1 MKKFLITVL
10 ASLTV
15 GLAGAQSKY
24 WISFT
29 DKPAAAPGRSY
40 VSGAAVRNRQLLG
53 LPVYQPTDVPVPAA
67 YLARL
72 RQLGVQPVQQSKW
85 LNAASAYLDAGQ
97 RAAVQGLPFVREV
110 TPITGQLIP
119 AGTPEPEFISTV
131 LTQIGGREFIA
142 GGLTG
147 KDVKVGVID
156 VGFYG
161 LTTNRSLGHLLQEER
176 IKDVRDFITP
186 SRTEH
191 FNENETHS
199 DYHGAE
205 VLQMLT
211 GYDPDRKMQY
221 GLATGAHFYL
231 ARTDHGIREARTEED
246 NWIAAVER
254 LDSLG
259 VRLVNTSLGYA
270 LGFSNPKENYK
281 PSEMNGHTS
290 KISRAA
296 QVATEEKG
304 MLIVVSAGNEGDDA
318 RWRIVSTPADAQGV
332 LSVGATKAKSRDK
345 MSYSSMG
352 PDFLPYL
359 KPNVSCFA
367 PNGTSFAAPVITGFA
382 ACLIEKNPALTN
394 RQLMRI
400 IEQSA
405 HLYPYG
411 NTYVGYGVPDA
422 RKALAL
428 AEDST
433 AMVNTVKEV
442 RARGNTYAYAVTQPD
457 AEKAVVFHK
466 KNATVVLRQ
475 ELLVVDGGK
484 LTIRREPNET
494 RTTLDLGTEIVEV
507 FWE

>member
-1 MKKFLITVL
+1 MKNFLITVL

-15 GLAGAQSKY
+15 GLAGAQPKY

-29 DKPAAAPGRSY
+29 DKPDPVPGRAY
-40 VSGAAVRNRQLLG
+40 VSEAAVRNRQLLR
-53 LPVYQPTDVPVPAA
+53 LPVCQPTDVPVSAA

-72 RQLGVQPVQQSKW
+72 RQLGVRPVHPSKW
-85 LNAASAYLDAGQ
+85 LNATSAYLDARQ
-97 RAAVQGLPFVREV
+97 RAAVQALPFVREV
-110 TPITGQLIP
+110 TPITVELIA

-131 LTQIGGREFIA
+131 LTQVGGREFIA
-142 GGLTG
+142 NGLTG

-176 IKDVRDFITP
+176 IKDVRDFVTP

-191 FNENETHS
+191 FTENETHS

-296 QVATEEKG
+296 QVAAEEKG

-345 MSYSSMG
+345 MSYSSIG

-400 IEQSA
+400 IEKSA

-433 AMVNTVKEV
+433 ATVNVAKEV
-442 RARGNTYAYAVTQPD
+442 RTKGNSYAYQVTQPD

-475 ELLVVDGGK
+475 ELLVVDAGK
-484 LTIRREPNET
+484 LTIRREPGET